1 MAVHWSWAFGQ
12 ETATQLQTDMDF
24 TVVASSNVTN
34 TITYTYA
41 GSPGRWSLGLST
53 YEHITLPPSAFTPT
67 GWITMA
73 AYLDATAVT
82 TYVYPIRAF
91 GGVNY
96 IGCYNVNS
104 TTVQFYVNNVAKET
118 FAPLTHHDW
127 HYWALQY
134 DVSGTTWSGQLFI
147 DGVAKTA
154 AHTQAGAVA
163 STEGKYMLAGDGAAG
178 THVNKV
184 AQAIVYSALGDAGE
198 TPLFVTR
205 LPPNAANVAD
215 TVGTWAAFG
224 AGTTLLATNTDPLDT
239 AKYAQEA
246 TPTSGDA
253 ISTEVNN
260 LIAQLGITPGLVL
273 AATNHTYSSGVNVN
287 VFASVGL
294 SGVYVDGATI
304 TPDSADTTYGFGTKA
319 GGLSSGSTIQ
329 CKYEVV

>member
-1 MAVHWSWAFGQ
+1 MGVHWSWAFGQ
-12 ETATQLQTDMDF
+12 ETPTQLQTDMDF
-24 TVVASSNVTN
+24 VLVASSNVTN

-53 YEHITLPPSAFTPT
+53 YQHVTLPPSAFTPT

-73 AYLDATAVT
+73 SYLNGTTLAAYT
-82 TYVYPIRAF
+82 YPIRAF
-91 GGVNY
+91 GGVKY
-96 IGCYNVNS
+96 IGCYNVNA
-104 TTVQFYVNNVAKET
+104 TTVQFYVNNIAKET
-118 FAPLTHHDW
+118 FAALTHHDW

-154 AHTQAGAVA
+154 AYTQAGVA
-163 STEGKYMLAGDGAAG
+163 STEGKYMLAGSGGSG

-205 LPPNAANVAD
+205 LPPNAPNATD
-215 TVGTWAAFG
+215 TTAGWGPVGAASN
-224 AGTTLLATNTDPLDT
+224 LLATNGDPLDT
-239 AKYAQEA
+239 ATYAQEPA
-246 TPTSGDA
+246 PVSGDK

-260 LIAQLGITPGLVL
+260 LITQLGITPGLVL
-273 AATNHTYSSGVNVN
+273 GATNHTYSSGVNVN

-294 SGVYVDGATI
+294 LGVYVDGATI
-304 TPDSADTTYGFGTKA
+304 VPDSADTTYGFGTKA

-329 CKYEVV
+329 CKYEIV